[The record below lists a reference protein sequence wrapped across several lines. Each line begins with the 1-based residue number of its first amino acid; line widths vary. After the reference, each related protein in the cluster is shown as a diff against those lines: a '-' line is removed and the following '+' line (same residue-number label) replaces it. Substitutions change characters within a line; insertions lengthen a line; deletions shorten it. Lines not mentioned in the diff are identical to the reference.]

1 RRAPRYLLPNAAR
14 PGASRYAADAPAA
27 VHGRVEIVF
36 AGCGKLQGF
45 GQTAAGGR
53 RLQAARSSQLRA
65 GFQDARGNQ
74 SQHQLGLGRG
84 GRIDLFIQTDA
95 MNGAEHGGDMS
106 VGQGASDLH
115 WLPSRK
121 EEFTAQDAAQGV
133 DLSSRPGREIGEG
146 TFVDLPAFASGF
158 AEQDGGWRVAVG
170 DRLHVHGDML
180 SNTKHNGNND
190 GDNYMGTY
198 FTARIPY
205 AIPP

>member
-1 RRAPRYLLPNAAR
+1 MPNIDGGHYFLTVLAPIQ
-14 PGASRYAADAPAA
+14 
-27 VHGRVEIVF
+27 VERMV
-36 AGCGKLQGF
+36 GPVVGW
-45 GQTAAGGR
+45 
-53 RLQAARSSQLRA
+53 SYSH
-65 GFQDARGNQ
+65 
-74 SQHQLGLGRG
+74 QHQLALGRG

-106 VGQGASDLH
+106 VGQGASDLD

-146 TFVDLPAFASGF
+146 TFVDLPAFAPGF

-180 SNTKHNGNND
+180 SNTKHNGKNYSN
-190 GDNYMGTY
+190 NYMGTY
-198 FTARIPY
+198 FYSKNSVCHSGIF
-205 AIPP
+205 I